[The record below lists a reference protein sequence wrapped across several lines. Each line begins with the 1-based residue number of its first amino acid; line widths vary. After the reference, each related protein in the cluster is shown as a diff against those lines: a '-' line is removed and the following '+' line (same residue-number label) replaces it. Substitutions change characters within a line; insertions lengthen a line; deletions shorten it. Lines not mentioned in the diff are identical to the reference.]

1 MSDKIRLTREIVHS
15 DGEMPSSLDYREDF
29 FPDGTSYVSEFW
41 CADQVSL
48 VTYYFKN
55 EEVKN
60 DVNALEE
67 YLISAGKLKRG
78 ETHHLEGM
86 ELHCTAGIIHSVTVA
101 IGDDDGTFCE
111 AEM

>member
-1 MSDKIRLTREIVHS
+1 MSDKTRLTREIVHS

-41 CADQVSL
+41 YADQVSL

-55 EEVKN
+55 VKVKS
-60 DVNALEE
+60 DEDAIEE
-67 YLISAGKLKRG
+67 YLISVGKLKRG
-78 ETHHLEGM
+78 ETHHVEVM
-86 ELHCTAGIIHSVTVA
+86 ELHCSAGIIHSVTVA
-101 IGDDDGTFCE
+101 IGDEDDTFCE